1 VPTLLLVRHGRSTA
15 NTAGVLAGWTPGV
28 HLDDTGRAQAAAL
41 GQRMAPLP
49 LADVVVSP
57 LERCQETAGALQAVD
72 GPTGPRP
79 ALRTDERLGEC
90 KYGDWTGRALKDLSK
105 EPLWRTVQSHP
116 SAAVFPG
123 EGGEGL
129 ATMQHRAL
137 EAVREHDAR
146 VGAEH
151 GEDVVWV
158 AVTHGDVIKAI
169 LADALG
175 MHLDLFQRISADPCS
190 VSVVRYAP
198 LRPFVLRMNDS
209 GGDLAGFAPAKKKR
223 RTTRRARDTEA
234 SSDAVVGGSTG
245 SA

>member
-1 VPTLLLVRHGRSTA
+1 MGAVPTLLLVRHGRSTA
-15 NTAGVLAGWTPGV
+15 NTAAVLAGWTPGV
-28 HLDDTGRAQAAAL
+28 HLDDTGRAQAEAL
-41 GQRMAPLP
+41 ARRLAPVP
-49 LADVVVSP
+49 VADVVVSP
-57 LERCQETAGALQAVD
+57 LERCQETAEALRAVD
-72 GPTGPRP
+72 GPTGARP
-79 ALRTDERLGEC
+79 PVRTEDRLGEC
-90 KYGDWTGRALKDLSK
+90 KYGDWTGKALKDLAK

-146 VGAEH
+146 VAAEH
-151 GEDVVWV
+151 GDDAVWV
-158 AVTHGDVIKAI
+158 AVSHGDVIKAV

-175 MHLDLFQRISADPCS
+175 MHLDLFQRLSVDPCS

-223 RTTRRARDTEA
+223 RSTRRPA

-245 SA
+245 AA